1 MGRGQEPSTAQIK
14 LSFIHIP
21 QDTRGQ
27 GMRGAQPLWAGR
39 GHTQPQ
45 GTHTTPP
52 TPTRAIQQCPPMPT
66 DPLPQSPTCPPA
78 ATVTSWG
85 SPAQHGEGFGG
96 GSAVLDPSVPNW
108 EGVPPPWGDGGGHG
122 GSGGEKQTSEGNQG
136 GRRLWP
142 GGAGGNT
149 WHRAGPWG
157 ARGVFHNPPPAA
169 LVHFEE
175 VGVGLQEVE
184 AVIHQET
191 RGARKGLRGRL
202 RDTAPPWLAVLGG
215 IWGAPNPAL
224 NTAMPGLMGSS
235 RGVPPAPLPPAP

>member
-1 MGRGQEPSTAQIK
+1 
-14 LSFIHIP
+14 
-21 QDTRGQ
+21 
-27 GMRGAQPLWAGR
+27 
-39 GHTQPQ
+39 
-45 GTHTTPP
+45 
-52 TPTRAIQQCPPMPT
+52 MPT
-66 DPLPQSPTCPPA
+66 DPPHQSPTCPPA

-96 GSAVLDPSVPNW
+96 GSAVLDPSVPST
-108 EGVPPPWGDGGGHG
+108 GGGSHPPGEMEG
-122 GSGGEKQTSEGNQG
+122 GTGGQGEKNKPQKAT
-136 GRRLWP
+136 R
-142 GGAGGNT
+142 GAGGCGQGGWRGSLGT
-149 WHRAGPWG
+149 GQGRALGG
-157 ARGVFHNPPPAA
+157 TRGFSQPPPAA

-191 RGARKGLRGRL
+191 GGARRRLRGRL